1 MRNHN
6 RAQHPNRHGTNR
18 RALDRLAHGLL
29 ILFALERLLKLA
41 AAWHFF
47 HRASREPPTTI
58 QTWPTV
64 TLLQPITRG
73 ATLLSEALH
82 ARAALDYPA
91 PVQHLLI
98 CDSGDNTTQQ
108 MVADFLNNH
117 PGVQAEVVLVEP
129 DQPPAMLASKM
140 HKLQRALP
148 GATGE
153 VLCFMD
159 DDVTPRPDALRMLI
173 PYLSQ
178 EGTGVAFG
186 LPCFTSWHNTWSS
199 LVSALINAHMLL
211 NFMAVPYLTTP
222 FRINAQVFAFRRA
235 IFERVGG
242 FDGLE
247 QQIDDEFE
255 IARRVR
261 QHGLRAVQTTL
272 IYDVR
277 NDLDSAHAYSRQFK
291 RWFVMPR
298 QAMLPSL
305 GLQERLIFSLLSFTL
320 PFPSFLALLA
330 LWRRNRAARRDTA
343 LSLALFG
350 TVYALCERRFLD
362 RRMPLRGWLLL
373 PIVAFWTPLH
383 ILWLLLRN
391 SEVEWRGQRLR
402 LRRDGRA
409 ELLSSKGA

>member
-6 RAQHPNRHGTNR
+6 RAQHPTRYRTSR

-47 HRASREPPTTI
+47 HRASRKPPPMP

-73 ATLLSEALH
+73 ATHLSEALH

-91 PVQHLLI
+91 SLQHLLI
-98 CDSGDNTTQQ
+98 CDSGEACTQQ
-108 MVADFLNNH
+108 IVARFLDNH
-117 PGVQAEVVLVEP
+117 PDIQAEVVLVEP

-186 LPCFTSWHNTWSS
+186 LLCFTSWHNTWSS
-199 LVSALINAHMLL
+199 LVSLLINAHMLL

-222 FRINAQVFAFRRA
+222 FRINAQVFAFRRD

-261 QHGLRAVQTTL
+261 QHGLRAVQTPL

-277 NDLDSAHAYSRQFK
+277 NDLSSAQAYSRQFK

-330 LWRRNRAARRDTA
+330 LWRRNRVAWRDAA

-350 TVYALCERRFLD
+350 AVYALCERRFLE
-362 RRMPLRGWLLL
+362 RRMPLRGWLFL
-373 PIVAFWTPLH
+373 PVVAFWTPLH

-402 LRRDGRA
+402 LHRDGRA

>member
-6 RAQHPNRHGTNR
+6 RAQHPNRR
-18 RALDRLAHGLL
+18 QASIALDRLAHGLL
-29 ILFALERLLKLA
+29 VLFALERLLKLA

-47 HRASREPPTTI
+47 RRASREPPPLP

-73 ATLLSEALH
+73 ATQLAEALH
-82 ARAALDYPA
+82 VRATLDYPA
-91 PVQHLLI
+91 SIQHLLI
-98 CDSGDNTTQQ
+98 CDSSDTYTQQ
-108 MVADFLNNH
+108 LVSDFLASH
-117 PGVQAEVVLVEP
+117 PNAQAEVVLVEP
-129 DQPPAMLASKM
+129 DQPSAALASKM
-140 HKLQRALP
+140 HKLQCALP
-148 GATGE
+148 CATGE

-173 PYLSQ
+173 PYLYQ

-211 NFMAVPYLTTP
+211 NFMTVPYLTTP
-222 FRINAQVFAFRRA
+222 FRINAQVFAFRRD
-235 IFERVGG
+235 IFERVGS

-255 IARRVR
+255 IARRAR
-261 QHGLRAVQTTL
+261 QHGLRAIQTPL

-277 NDLDSAHAYSRQFK
+277 NDLNSAQAYSRQFK

-305 GLQERLIFSLLSFTL
+305 SLQERLIFSLLSFTL
-320 PFPSFLALLA
+320 PLPSFLILLA
-330 LWRRNRAARRDTA
+330 ILGRNRAAWRNAA

-350 TVYALCERRFLD
+350 AVHALCERYFLD

-383 ILWLLLRN
+383 IAWLLLRN
-391 SEVEWRGQRLR
+391 NEVEWRGQRLR
-402 LRRDGRA
+402 LHRDGRA
-409 ELLSSKGA
+409 EILSSKGA